1 MVYHSTPILY
11 PDTMERLSCLILGD
25 SIICCGFIII
35 CCGFIFICCGF
46 IIIYCEFIFICCG
59 IIIIC
64 CGFIIICSGFTIIR
78 CGFIIICC
86 GTNIICSGS
95 SINVPKMKW
104 RPITQGWLKRCWRT
118 TLINR
123 IRIRALFIW
132 QIYILYV
139 LSEHVSSTLHFKLL
153 LSSYQFLIRAARR
166 RSVIVVAM
174 CFCEPIMSSKKN
186 KGKMLNMLL
195 LIREMFY
202 YLKNS
207 FI

>member
-1 MVYHSTPILY
+1 MLTDRSVNKKFSGELQYRWMTAISIVCRVVVRSSYTPLRGAMVYHSTPILY

-25 SIICCGFIII
+25 S
-35 CCGFIFICCGF
+35 
-46 IIIYCEFIFICCG
+46 
-59 IIIIC
+59 IIC

-132 QIYILYV
+132 QIYILY
-139 LSEHVSSTLHFKLL
+139 EWTRIINATF
-153 LSSYQFLIRAARR
+153 
-166 RSVIVVAM
+166 
-174 CFCEPIMSSKKN
+174 
-186 KGKMLNMLL
+186 
-195 LIREMFY
+195 
-202 YLKNS
+202 
-207 FI
+207 